1 MCVFFLAFF
10 EATIVDKYHKKG
22 IFDVIA
28 KKRQAGEVI
37 PVYKRFTKEAIVKDF
52 KRNKVAY
59 LMAVPAI
66 IMLILFSY
74 LPMFGVVMA
83 FENYKPK
90 LGIFGSPF
98 VGLKNFI
105 DFFQSI
111 YFVRVVKNTLI
122 LSGLQLLI
130 EFPASIIFALL
141 LNEVRSKWFK
151 SATQTIS
158 YMPNFISMVVVSGI
172 IIDFCSSKGVLTSF
186 ISNFT
191 GSTQNLLSVP
201 GNWRAI
207 YIVSDLWQGLGMGSI
222 VFLAA
227 LAGIDQELY
236 EAAVIDGA
244 NRWKQTIHVTL
255 TGIMP
260 TIIIMLIMRVGMMMS
275 VGSEKTILLYNSQVY
290 ETADIISSYVYRKGL
305 VEFNYGYSTAVSLF
319 NSIINFTLLIV
330 TNHISK
336 KSSETSLF

>member
-1 MCVFFLAFF
+1 
-10 EATIVDKYHKKG
+10 
-22 IFDVIA
+22 VIA

-90 LGIFGSPF
+90 LGIFGSSI
-98 VGLKNFI
+98 VGFKNFI

-319 NSIINFTLLIV
+319 NSIINFTLLVV

>member
-1 MCVFFLAFF
+1 MITRSRHLKQGAL
-10 EATIVDKYHKKG
+10 THN
-22 IFDVIA
+22 
-28 KKRQAGEVI
+28 R
-37 PVYKRFTKEAIVKDF
+37 RFSREAIVKDF
-52 KRNKVAY
+52 KRNRMVY

-66 IMLILFSY
+66 IMLVLFSY

-90 LGIFGSPF
+90 LGIFGSQF
-98 VGLKNFI
+98 VGLKNFME
-105 DFFQSI
+105 FFRSI

-130 EFPASIIFALL
+130 EFPASVIFALL
-141 LNEVRSKWFK
+141 LNEVRNKRFK
-151 SATQTIS
+151 GLTQTIS

-172 IIDFCSSKGVLTSF
+172 IIDFCSSRGVLTTLVSQ
-186 ISNFT
+186 FT
-191 GSTQNLLSVP
+191 GSAQNLLSIP
-201 GNWRAI
+201 GNWRTI
-207 YIVSDLWQGLGMGSI
+207 YIASDLWQGLGMGSI

-255 TGIMP
+255 PGIMP
-260 TIIIMLIMRVGMMMS
+260 TIIIMLILRVGMMMS

-319 NSIINFTLLIV
+319 NSIINFILLV
-330 TNHISK
+330 TTNHFSK
-336 KSSETSLF
+336 KASETSLF